1 MANVPTPKK
10 TPQQEVSNLTWKVNN
25 IETKVRINEQNVM
38 NDRRHVQLLN
48 KNVLDLK
55 KEMRTKL
62 DGILKERHDG
72 TKKIEELTTRVEN
85 MERRVKKFVK
95 RTEISAI
102 KKFHENFNYFDNDM
116 TKEEADK
123 ILDNIV
129 NKSEHSIKQ
138 DG

>member
-10 TPQQEVSNLTWKVNN
+10 TPQQAVSNLTWKVNN

-129 NKSEHSIKQ
+129 NKSEPSIKQ

>member
-129 NKSEHSIKQ
+129 NKSEPSIKQ